1 MPPASSCRS
10 QLEHALISLALKSEG
25 QLLTDL
31 TVLID
36 SSMTYE
42 TRHYHTLGHAMMV
55 ADSGDA
61 LDVLIGLCHDIAQVD
76 VDGGLPAAAGK
87 WLTGLVRSDDGIHFT
102 LVDNAQ
108 TRADR
113 AFEIV
118 RAIFNLQP
126 GQRLPDFGGK
136 NEFLSAMA
144 ACKILERVV
153 DPSTIAALAV
163 GIEATIPF
171 RKDSDEIAHRILAT
185 LEDIDRRYGIGFS
198 NEQSRKHLR
207 RAIGVA
213 NRDVCSFASE
223 NLLAFL
229 DDTWNLMREGSVDLR
244 RDRPVKIA
252 TYRFIIQKMTRFLGS
267 LRAENIF
274 RCFDHEPSTRQFQ
287 DLLSSTSDN
296 LSIISAVMQTK
307 LLAVALVEAATA
319 EPSTAY
325 LGHRI
330 TSRSTTPRSITHAR
344 TAESI
349 LAVGKNSSSEFD
361 IDRSALSHRVIS
373 MMSAS
378 EIQELTREFVD
389 GSPIGAKLLTCVP
402 AELAK
407 HAKELSDRMIAS

>member
-1 MPPASSCRS
+1 
-10 QLEHALISLALKSEG
+10 
-25 QLLTDL
+25 
-31 TVLID
+31 
-36 SSMTYE
+36 
-42 TRHYHTLGHAMMV
+42 
-55 ADSGDA
+55 
-61 LDVLIGLCHDIAQVD
+61 
-76 VDGGLPAAAGK
+76 
-87 WLTGLVRSDDGIHFT
+87 
-102 LVDNAQ
+102 
-108 TRADR
+108 
-113 AFEIV
+113 
-118 RAIFNLQP
+118 
-126 GQRLPDFGGK
+126 
-136 NEFLSAMA
+136 
-144 ACKILERVV
+144 
-153 DPSTIAALAV
+153 
-163 GIEATIPF
+163 
-171 RKDSDEIAHRILAT
+171 
-185 LEDIDRRYGIGFS
+185 
-198 NEQSRKHLR
+198 
-207 RAIGVA
+207 
-213 NRDVCSFASE
+213 
-223 NLLAFL
+223 
-229 DDTWNLMREGSVDLR
+229 
-244 RDRPVKIA
+244 
-252 TYRFIIQKMTRFLGS
+252 MTRFLGS

-296 LSIISAVMQTK
+296 LSIISVVMQTK